1 MRVSGIVFFVL
12 MAAGLSVS
20 AGAQAAKKVGP
31 KTAAKTAAK
40 VNARANEKVNQYGNP
55 EKLAPSPTAAEISEE
70 DLQTRLYQFA
80 DDSMLGR
87 QVGRIG
93 NFKGTNYI
101 AAELKRLGV
110 VPAGDNEGYF
120 QNLPY
125 HFHQY
130 TLHSRL
136 TADGNPLQWETDW
149 IAIPGS
155 RAPRPIVNVPVI
167 YGGVDGDTTKQ
178 ITADKAAGKFVVLA
192 AAPPAGRGRGAVPP
206 AAGRGG
212 GRGGFGAGPSRFA
225 GAVAI
230 ATVDLD
236 ALNEGARAGLAAPAV
251 ATLSNAGGR
260 GGGGRGN
267 APQQRDTLAVLNQQ
281 IAQLAPQATIR
292 LTKAAAQK
300 FFGNRKFETLAVGTA
315 GGTVTAS
322 LDFVELPSDWGR
334 NVVGIIPGSDPK
346 LRHEYVAIGAHNDHV
361 GITTPVDHDSLKAFN
376 NARIAMLIAD
386 NMVALTPEQL
396 ATIKVN
402 MDSIRREHPRVRR
415 DSINNGADDDGS
427 GSMALLEIAEAVKN
441 MKVKPKRSVL
451 FVWHTG
457 EEAGLQGSRYFTDNP
472 TVPMD
477 SIVAQINIDMIGR
490 GRAEDVPGGGPDYL
504 GVVGSFFD
512 SKDLGEEVVAVNKK
526 QQKPLQLDYKYDTTL
541 TWSGYNNIYGRS
553 DHYNYAL
560 HGVPIAFFF
569 TGLHGDYHQRTDEP
583 EFIDYP
589 HYARIVNYIRDLMVD
604 VANGPR
610 PRMNGTKPAKPPK
623 VVP

>member
-1 MRVSGIVFFVL
+1 MRVIAIGSLVLLASGL
-12 MAAGLSVS
+12 AS
-20 AGAQAAKKVGP
+20 ASAQS
-31 KTAAKTAAK
+31 
-40 VNARANEKVNQYGNP
+40 RAKVNQYGNP
-55 EKLAPSPTAAEISEE
+55 EKLAPAPTTAAITEQ

-80 DDSMLGR
+80 DDSMLCR
-87 QVGRIG
+87 QVGRLG

-101 AAELKRLGV
+101 ASELKRLGV
-110 VPAGDNEGYF
+110 VPAGDNESYF

-125 HFHQY
+125 HFHQF
-130 TLHSRL
+130 TNHSRL
-136 TADGNPLQWETDW
+136 TVNGNPLAWETDW
-149 IAIPGS
+149 IAIPGA
-155 RAPRPIVNVPVI
+155 RAPRPIVNVPVV
-167 YGGVDGDTTKQ
+167 YGGVEGDTTHQ
-178 ITADKAAGKFVVLA
+178 ISALRAAGNLVVLA
-192 AAPPAGRGRGAVPP
+192 AAPAAERGGRGRGGAP
-206 AAGRGG
+206 AAGA
-212 GRGGFGAGPSRFA
+212 GRGGFGAPPSRFTD
-225 GAVAI
+225 AVAV

-236 ALNEGARAGLAAPAV
+236 ALNEGARATLAAPAV
-251 ATLSNAGGR
+251 ATLSAVGGR
-260 GGGGRGN
+260 GGGGRGRGN
-267 APQQRDTLAVLNQQ
+267 ANTPPPDTLTQLRQQ
-281 IAQLAPQATIR
+281 IAQLAPQATLR
-292 LTKAAAQK
+292 LTKEAAQRL
-300 FFGNRKFETLAVGTA
+300 FGGRKFESLTPGTA
-315 GGTVTAS
+315 GGTVTAA

-346 LRHEYVAIGAHNDHV
+346 LRHEYVAIGAHNDHIGV
-361 GITTPVDHDSLKAFN
+361 TTPVDHDSLKAFN
-376 NARIAMLIAD
+376 NARNAMLIAN
-386 NMVALTPEQL
+386 NMVALTPDQL
-396 ATIKVN
+396 ATIKVD
-402 MDSIRREHPRVRR
+402 MDSVRREHPRARR

-490 GRAEDVPGGGPDYL
+490 GRADDLPGGGPDYL

-512 SKDLGEEVVAVNKK
+512 SKDLGEEVSAVNKK
-526 QQKPLQLDYKYDTTL
+526 QQKPLSLDYKYDTTL

-589 HYARIVNYIRDLMVD
+589 HYARIANYIRDLVVD

-610 PRMNGTKPAKPPK
+610 PRMNGTNPAKPPK

>member
-1 MRVSGIVFFVL
+1 MRVPRIGSLVL
-12 MAAGLSVS
+12 LATGLTS
-20 AGAQAAKKVGP
+20 ASAQTRAKL
-31 KTAAKTAAK
+31 
-40 VNARANEKVNQYGNP
+40 NRYGNP
-55 EKLAPSPTAAEISEE
+55 EKLAPSPTAAAITEQ

-87 QVGRIG
+87 QVGRLG

-101 AAELKRLGV
+101 ASELQRLGV
-110 VPAGDNEGYF
+110 VPAGDNETYF
-120 QNLPY
+120 QTLPY

-130 TLHSRL
+130 TNHSRL
-136 TADGNPLQWETDW
+136 TADGNPLAWETDW
-149 IAIPGS
+149 IAIPGA
-155 RAPRPIVNVPVI
+155 RAPRPILNAAVI
-167 YGGVDGDTTKQ
+167 YGGVEGDTTQQ
-178 ITADKAAGKFVVLA
+178 ISADKAAGKFVVLA
-192 AAPPAGRGRGAVPP
+192 AAPPAGRAGRGGARGAAPP

-212 GRGGFGAGPSRFA
+212 GRGGFGGAPSRFA
-225 GAVAI
+225 DAVAV

-251 ATLSNAGGR
+251 ATLSAAGGR
-260 GGGGRGN
+260 GGGGAGRGGRGGAT
-267 APQQRDTLAVLNQQ
+267 APVDSLTLLKQQ
-281 IAQLAPQATIR
+281 IGQLAPQATLR

-300 FFGNRKFETLAVGTA
+300 FFGGRKFETLTPGTA
-315 GGTVTAS
+315 GGTVTAA
-322 LDFVELPSDWGR
+322 LDFVELPSDWAR

-346 LRHEYVAIGAHNDHV
+346 LRREYVAIGAHNDHV
-361 GITTPVDHDSLKAFN
+361 GVTTPVDHDSLKAFN
-376 NARIAMLIAD
+376 DARIAMLMAN
-386 NMVALTPEQL
+386 NMIALTPEQL

-402 MDSIRREHPRVRR
+402 MDSVRREHPRARR

-490 GRAEDVPGGGPDYL
+490 GRAEDLPGGGPDYL

-512 SKDLGEEVVAVNKK
+512 SKDLGEEVTAVNKK
-526 QQKPLQLDYKYDTTL
+526 QQKPLALDYKYDTTL

-610 PRMNGTKPAKPPK
+610 PRMNGSNPAKPPK